1 MSDILNRGQPQ
12 SSVTPEPNDNM
23 TRSPSTEASKSQKRK
38 GTRSVST
45 LTPSQLA
52 RKRANDREAQR
63 AIRARTKEHI
73 ERLEREIDEL
83 KCRNSRDETIQELL
97 RRNKALEQE
106 LAALRETVGLQAGRS
121 YPPTPY
127 QETISAAGSG
137 VSSRTSSFGQ
147 NSGDYNAVPGFGSPY
162 IPTSEPCEPW
172 TPGINYAPSVVSSP
186 TSSVGNADDYAN
198 GYIPTSMPNSMVDGR
213 AVMSHT
219 PVPCI
224 EKGHSTY
231 PQPTGAQQQSC
242 LPQQSWLLYPTYYPP
257 SPAI

>member
-1 MSDILNRGQPQ
+1 
-12 SSVTPEPNDNM
+12 M
-23 TRSPSTEASKSQKRK
+23 TRSPSAEAPKSQKRK

-73 ERLEREIDEL
+73 ERLEREIEEL
-83 KCRNSRDETIQELL
+83 KSRNNRDETVQELL
-97 RRNKALEQE
+97 RRNKALELE
-106 LAALRETVGLQAGRS
+106 VATLRDALGLQTGRP

-127 QETISAAGSG
+127 EETMSANGSG

-147 NSGDYNAVPGFGSPY
+147 NSGEYSAVPGFGSPY

-172 TPGINYAPSVVSSP
+172 TPGMNYAPSVVSSP
-186 TSSVGNADDYAN
+186 TSSVGNGDDYAT
-198 GYIPTSMPNSMVDGR
+198 GYIPTSMPASMMDGG
-213 AVMSHT
+213 AVMSQT
-219 PVPCI
+219 SAPCLD
-224 EKGHSTY
+224 KHQSAY
-231 PQPTGAQQQSC
+231 PQPPNGQQGPC
-242 LPQQSWLLYPTYYPP
+242 LPQQSWLLYPTYYPQ

>member
-1 MSDILNRGQPQ
+1 
-12 SSVTPEPNDNM
+12 M
-23 TRSPSTEASKSQKRK
+23 TRSSSAEASKPQKRK

-73 ERLEREIDEL
+73 ERLEREIEEL
-83 KCRNSRDETIQELL
+83 KSRNSRDETVQELL

-106 LAALRETVGLQAGRS
+106 LVTLRETVGLQAGGT

-147 NSGDYNAVPGFGSPY
+147 NSGEYSAVTSFGSPY

-172 TPGINYAPSVVSSP
+172 TPGLNYAPSVVSSP
-186 TSSVGNADDYAN
+186 TSSVGNGDDYTT
-198 GYIPTSMPNSMVDGR
+198 GYIPTSMPSSMMDGR
-213 AVMSHT
+213 AAMSQT
-219 PVPCI
+219 SVPCI
-224 EKGHSTY
+224 DKGQSPY

-242 LPQQSWLLYPTYYPP
+242 LPQQPWLLYPTYYPQ